1 MAPCARRQTCGAST
15 PSPSPTLTT
24 TLALTPTLTPPAHPN
39 QAPDLWR
46 RWGVNLGSGVHRLQ
60 LNLLMR
66 GLSLMKDGGRLV
78 YSTCS
83 MNPVRSE

>member
-1 MAPCARRQTCGAST
+1 MGT
-15 PSPSPTLTT
+15 
-24 TLALTPTLTPPAHPN
+24 
-39 QAPDLWR
+39 
-46 RWGVNLGSGVHRLQ
+46 GVHRLQ

-83 MNPVRSE
+83 MNPVRSLLVRGGKYVLLSTWWEVCSQEV

>member
-1 MAPCARRQTCGAST
+1 MGT
-15 PSPSPTLTT
+15 
-24 TLALTPTLTPPAHPN
+24 
-39 QAPDLWR
+39 
-46 RWGVNLGSGVHRLQ
+46 GVHRLQ

-83 MNPVRSE
+83 MNPVRSSLVRRGKYVVMSTWWEACSQKV